1 LLAKGGIDPFAL
13 FPLACRLNE
22 MKSYQQEAR
31 MQPRTWITSLVGAVI
46 IGGALDSA
54 SKDTVAQGSAFECT
68 DRSVAGTYGAQVQG
82 TRPVPGNPAAGIE
95 SFNGVVIRTYDGAGG
110 FTQIDNVK
118 GAIAGIV
125 PDRPGSGTYEVRPNC
140 TMVAQLQP
148 APGVLIEE
156 RLVILHDGSELRSMT
171 ASPLAI
177 MATAVHKRI
186 DRR

>member
-1 LLAKGGIDPFAL
+1 
-13 FPLACRLNE
+13 
-22 MKSYQQEAR
+22 
-31 MQPRTWITSLVGAVI
+31 MQRRTWITGFVGALIV
-46 IGGALDSA
+46 GGALGNA
-54 SKDTVAQGSAFECT
+54 SRNAVAQSSAFGCN
-68 DRSVAGTYGAQVQG
+68 DRTVEGTYGAQVQG
-82 TRPVPGNPAAGIE
+82 TRPVPGNPGAGIE
-95 SFNGVVIRTYDGAGG
+95 SFNGVVIRTYDGAGN

-118 GAIAGIV
+118 GSMAGIV
-125 PDRPGSGTYEVRPNC
+125 PDRPGFGTYQVRPNC

-156 RLVILHDGSELRSMT
+156 RLVIVHDGSELRSMT

>member
-1 LLAKGGIDPFAL
+1 VG
-13 FPLACRLNE
+13 RLNE
-22 MKSYQQEAR
+22 MKSHQQEAR
-31 MQPRTWITSLVGAVI
+31 MRRRMWITGLVGTLI
-46 IGGALDSA
+46 IGGALGNA
-54 SKDTVAQGSAFECT
+54 SRNAAAQSSAFECS
-68 DRSVAGTYGAQVQG
+68 DRTVEGTYGAQVQG
-82 TRPVPGNPAAGIE
+82 TRPVPGNPGAGIE
-95 SFNGVVIRTYDGAGG
+95 SFNGVVIRTYDGAGS

-118 GAIAGIV
+118 GAMAGIV
-125 PDRPGSGTYEVRPNC
+125 PDRPGFGTYQVRPNC

-156 RLVILHDGSELRSMT
+156 RFVILHDGSELRSMT